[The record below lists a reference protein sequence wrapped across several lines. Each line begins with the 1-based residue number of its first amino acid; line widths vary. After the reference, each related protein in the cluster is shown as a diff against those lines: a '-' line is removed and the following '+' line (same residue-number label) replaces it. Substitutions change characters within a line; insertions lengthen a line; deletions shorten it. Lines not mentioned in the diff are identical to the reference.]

1 MAPNDTHTIDARMTY
16 RPTFESIA
24 AHRVPAW
31 YEDAKLGIFV
41 HWGLY
46 SVPGWAPNGAGIDE
60 QVASAGWESMLAN
73 NPYAEW
79 YQNSLRLGD
88 TPTRR
93 HHLETYGRGFAYD
106 DFAPMFRQAAARF
119 DPGRWATL
127 FEKVGARYMV
137 FTTKHHDGFLMWPS
151 PDTSPRKPGRF
162 ASERDIV
169 ADVAEAARAHHL
181 RVGLYYSGGLD
192 WTFNEQ
198 PVRSYMDAY
207 ATIVQDPAFVSYAT
221 KHWHEL
227 IDRHAPS
234 ILWNDIGSPRAF
246 DVAGLVAAYY
256 NAVPDGLVNDRWSQR
271 LPDHAPGPGETINPP
286 PARHYDYT
294 TPEYASYAQ
303 ITERKWEA
311 TRGIGH
317 SFGYNANEGPEDYLS
332 TAELVLTLVDIVS
345 KNGNLLLNVGPMAD
359 GTIPDL
365 QRDRLLGLGAWLD
378 VNGEAIFE
386 TRPWLS
392 AEGRCDDGTQVRFT
406 QREDALYA
414 IILGTPATRDVVLEG
429 LLAADGTEVRLLG
442 QPDPLI
448 HGQAVDGLQVTL
460 PGGLTDAAAHALKVT
475 PKPRQL
481 GV

>member
-1 MAPNDTHTIDARMTY
+1 MAQP
-16 RPTFESIA
+16 
-24 AHRVPAW
+24 
-31 YEDAKLGIFV
+31 K
-41 HWGLY
+41 
-46 SVPGWAPNGAGIDE
+46 
-60 QVASAGWESMLAN
+60 
-73 NPYAEW
+73 
-79 YQNSLRLGD
+79 
-88 TPTRR
+88 
-93 HHLETYGRGFAYD
+93 
-106 DFAPMFRQAAARF
+106 
-119 DPGRWATL
+119 
-127 FEKVGARYMV
+127 
-137 FTTKHHDGFLMWPS
+137 
-151 PDTSPRKPGRF
+151 DTSPRKPGRF

-169 ADVAEAARAHHL
+169 ADVTEAARAHHL

-198 PVRSYMDAY
+198 PVRSYMDVY
-207 ATIVQDPAFVSYAT
+207 STIVQDPAFISYAT

-227 IDRHAPS
+227 IDRYAPS

-246 DVAGLVAAYY
+246 DLAGLVAAYY
-256 NAVPDGLVNDRWSQR
+256 NAVPDGLVNDRWGQR
-271 LPDHAPGPGETINPP
+271 LPDHVPGPGEMINPP

-303 ITERKWEA
+303 VTQHKWEA

-317 SFGYNANEGPEDYLS
+317 SFGYNMNEGADDYLS
-332 TAELVLTLVDIVS
+332 VTELVRSLVDIVS

-392 AEGRCDDGTQVRFT
+392 AEGRCGDGTQVRFT

-414 IILGTPATRDVVLEG
+414 ILLATPATRHVLLEG

-442 QPDPLI
+442 RPDPLTCS
-448 HGQAVDGLQVTL
+448 QAAGGLQVTL
-460 PGGLTDAAAHALKVT
+460 PGGLADAAAHALKVT

-481 GV
+481 QG

>member
-1 MAPNDTHTIDARMTY
+1 MPSGTRTR
-16 RPTFESIA
+16 
-24 AHRVPAW
+24 
-31 YEDAKLGIFV
+31 
-41 HWGLY
+41 
-46 SVPGWAPNGAGIDE
+46 
-60 QVASAGWESMLAN
+60 
-73 NPYAEW
+73 
-79 YQNSLRLGD
+79 LRIGD

-93 HHLETYGRGFAYD
+93 HHVETYGRDFAYD
-106 DFAPMFRQAAARF
+106 DFAPMFRQAAAGC
-119 DPGRWATL
+119 DPDRWATL
-127 FEKVGARYMV
+127 FEQVGARYMV

-151 PDTSPRKPGRF
+151 QDTSPRKPGRF

-198 PVRSYMDAY
+198 PVRSYMDVY
-207 ATIVQDPAFVSYAT
+207 STIVQDPAFVSYAT

-227 IDRHAPS
+227 IDRYAPS

-246 DVAGLVAAYY
+246 DLAGLVAAYY
-256 NAVPDGLVNDRWSQR
+256 NAVPDGLVNDRWGQR
-271 LPDHAPGPGETINPP
+271 LPDHVPGPGEMIMSP
-286 PARHYDYT
+286 PAGHYDYT
-294 TPEYASYAQ
+294 TPEYDSYAQ
-303 ITERKWEA
+303 VTEHKWEA

-317 SFGYNANEGPEDYLS
+317 SFGYNANEGADDYLS
-332 TAELVLTLVDIVS
+332 VTELVRSLVDIVS

-392 AEGRCDDGTQVRFT
+392 AEGRCGDGTRVRFT

-414 IILGTPATRDVVLEG
+414 DPPCDPRDPGRPAGGPPGRGWDRGPTVGAARSPDLPPGCRRAAGDAAGRPHGCGRTRAEG
-429 LLAADGTEVRLLG
+429 HTEAAPA
-442 QPDPLI
+442 Q
-448 HGQAVDGLQVTL
+448 
-460 PGGLTDAAAHALKVT
+460 GLTVRVDRSARVDTDVSVVT
-475 PKPRQL
+475 ACRESHNGMRTMQR
-481 GV
+481 